1 MTAHGACGTW
11 KLRRRSC
18 IRKATAWVCMTL
30 PSIKMALWL
39 ALGKPPSTQAGAAQE
54 SRLLCTPA
62 STENRLQKCSFVT
75 YFIRGL
81 DAFGRV
87 WDLRTGRCIMF
98 LEGHL
103 KEIYGIN
110 FSPNG

>member
-1 MTAHGACGTW
+1 MPSTPAISAGEAERTLAIGELPGGFC
-11 KLRRRSC
+11 
-18 IRKATAWVCMTL
+18 L
-30 PSIKMALWL
+30 PS
-39 ALGKPPSTQAGAAQE
+39 
-54 SRLLCTPA
+54 
-62 STENRLQKCSFVT
+62 
-75 YFIRGL
+75 GL

-103 KEIYGIN
+103 KEIYGVN

>member
-1 MTAHGACGTW
+1 
-11 KLRRRSC
+11 
-18 IRKATAWVCMTL
+18 MTL
-30 PSIKMALWL
+30 SVLWVT
-39 ALGKPPSTQAGAAQE
+39 LGFSLP
-54 SRLLCTPA
+54 
-62 STENRLQKCSFVT
+62 
-75 YFIRGL
+75 RGL

>member
-1 MTAHGACGTW
+1 MRAEDCVHSVVFC
-11 KLRRRSC
+11 
-18 IRKATAWVCMTL
+18 
-30 PSIKMALWL
+30 
-39 ALGKPPSTQAGAAQE
+39 
-54 SRLLCTPA
+54 
-62 STENRLQKCSFVT
+62 FV
-75 YFIRGL
+75 FFSGL

-103 KEIYGIN
+103 KSILAVD

>member
-1 MTAHGACGTW
+1 MGLAA
-11 KLRRRSC
+11 
-18 IRKATAWVCMTL
+18 
-30 PSIKMALWL
+30 AL
-39 ALGKPPSTQAGAAQE
+39 
-54 SRLLCTPA
+54 A
-62 STENRLQKCSFVT
+62 SLSHVNVWGFFFSLS
-75 YFIRGL
+75 GL